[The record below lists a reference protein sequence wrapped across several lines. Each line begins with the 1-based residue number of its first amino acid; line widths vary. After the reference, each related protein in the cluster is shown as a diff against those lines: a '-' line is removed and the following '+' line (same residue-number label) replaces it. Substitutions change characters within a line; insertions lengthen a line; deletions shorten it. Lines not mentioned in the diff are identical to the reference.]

1 MISFTIAIP
10 YDAQKD
16 LLEQWICMKNNSIK
30 HWNSMKLSKLMQ
42 FICQVHML
50 WSISIAYIGVILI
63 KLVIFNKIL

>member
-1 MISFTIAIP
+1 M
-10 YDAQKD
+10 D
-16 LLEQWICMKNNSIK
+16 LYEEQLNQTLEFNEIV
-30 HWNSMKLSKLMQ
+30 KLMQ